1 MTTEQKARL
10 QVLVCT
16 FGADGIRRVAS
27 SAHPRL
33 DGVEYI
39 VSWQQAGPTPL
50 PESLR
55 RPDFKVY
62 ATDSTGLARNRN
74 HALTKATAPLL
85 LLSDDDVAYTAEG
98 LQRVIDAFDSHPDCD
113 LLTFRYESASGTKH
127 YPGSPFPL
135 NAPPKGYFASS
146 IEIAFRRREPGKTI
160 WFNEHFGIGADFPSG
175 EEDIFIRDCLDAGMK
190 GMFVP
195 ATVARHDGATTSGRN
210 LMLSSRP
217 LTKGAVF
224 LRLHPRSWFARMI
237 AHALREIPL
246 WRQRKAPSPLSFC
259 ANWIK
264 GVNRARRLKAFP
276 TAASASK
283 PSGHEE

>member
-1 MTTEQKARL
+1 MRGQDTRL
-10 QVLVCT
+10 QVLICT
-16 FGADGIRRVAS
+16 FGADGIERVAS
-27 SAHPRL
+27 SAHPL
-33 DGVEYI
+33 LTGVEYI
-39 VSWQQAGPTPL
+39 VSWHHAGTTPL

-74 HALTKATAPLL
+74 HALSKATAPLL

-98 LQRVIDAFDSHPDCD
+98 LQRVIDAFDSHPDCE
-113 LLTFRYESASGTKH
+113 LLTFRYESVSGSKH
-127 YPGSPFPL
+127 YPDSPFRL
-135 NAPPKGYFASS
+135 DNPPKGYFASS
-146 IEIAFRRREPGKTI
+146 IEIAFRRREAGKII

-175 EEDIFIRDCLDAGMK
+175 EEDIFIRDCLDAGLR

-195 ATVARHDGATTSGRN
+195 ATVARHDDATTSGRN
-210 LMLSSRP
+210 LMLPSRP

-224 LRLHPRSWFARMI
+224 LRLHPRTWIARMM

-246 WRQRKAPSPLSFC
+246 WRQGKAPSPLSFC

-264 GVNRARRLKAFP
+264 GVNRAKRLKTFP
-276 TAASASK
+276 TPAPTSK
-283 PSGHEE
+283 TSGHEE